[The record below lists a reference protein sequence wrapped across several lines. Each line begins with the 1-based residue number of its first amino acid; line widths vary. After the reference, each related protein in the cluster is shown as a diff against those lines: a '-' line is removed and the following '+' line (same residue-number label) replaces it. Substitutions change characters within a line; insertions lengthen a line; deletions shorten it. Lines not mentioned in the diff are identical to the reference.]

1 MNTKL
6 KALITLLSGVLHS
19 VNVVL
24 FGIDASRPFGGGDDE
39 KRTLI
44 YVALK
49 TLHNAKTYEQV
60 LDALGFYSEALDF
73 VEDEHTDMI
82 DKVHDLKT
90 LVQELRADKVNAFK
104 ERVASKE
111 LAEYQQA
118 LRQTQNALAD
128 ARKEIDWL
136 KREKRNISDR
146 FKEAVE
152 TSQKLN
158 EIITSHEIGENI
170 LTSS

>member
-6 KALITLLSGVLHS
+6 KSLITLLSGVLHS

-90 LVQELRADKVNAFK
+90 LVTELRADKVKAFK
-104 ERVASKE
+104 QRVASKE

-128 ARKEIDWL
+128 ARKEL
-136 KREKRNISDR
+136 KETRKVNEKLHNLVQGFESARAED
-146 FKEAVE
+146 
-152 TSQKLN
+152 L
-158 EIITSHEIGENI
+158 
-170 LTSS
+170 